1 MVGRFEGAGAEGG
14 ELKEL
19 AGIAT
24 LFWAAAE
31 EADQATHNANG
42 VLFKWE
48 HWEATTGETKTPVP
62 AKFKSVAGHLEEIH
76 LSQG

>member
-24 LFWAAAE
+24 LF
-31 EADQATHNANG
+31 
-42 VLFKWE
+42 
-48 HWEATTGETKTPVP
+48 
-62 AKFKSVAGHLEEIH
+62 
-76 LSQG
+76 